1 MPFTP
6 LRVLPLHAG
15 NPGPM
20 TGGGNWTYL
29 FPGPVPALIDAGVG
43 ESAHLDAIWAQAPG
57 GPAVVAVTH
66 AHSDHA
72 SGAPAIASRAP
83 SARFLKYPWPERD
96 RQVPVPWG
104 AIHDG
109 DTVDTVDG
117 PLVAIHTPGH
127 SPDHLAFWHAA
138 SRTVFTGDLL
148 VLGSSVVIPG
158 SGGGSLSAYLT
169 SLQRVADLAPAR
181 ALPSHGPAIEEPL
194 ALIAQYIAH
203 RRAREAQVLDALA
216 AGAATP
222 AGIAAKIYERL
233 DPALVPMAHQSVL
246 AHLVKLEDEGRA
258 SHDGGAWRVV
268 R

>member
-1 MPFTP
+1 MSFPS
-6 LRVLPLHAG
+6 LHVLPLHAG

-20 TGGGNWTYL
+20 TGSGNWTYL
-29 FPGPVPALIDAGVG
+29 FPGTAPVLIDAGVG
-43 ESAHLDAIWAQAPG
+43 APEHLDAIRAHAPD

-72 SGAPAIASRAP
+72 SGAPALAARAP
-83 SARFLKYPWPERD
+83 AARFLKYPWPERD
-96 RQVPVPWG
+96 QLVAVPWQPL
-104 AIHDG
+104 ADG
-109 DTVDTVDG
+109 DVVETADG
-117 PLVAIHTPGH
+117 PLVVVHTPGH

-158 SGGGSLSAYLT
+158 SGGGSLAAYLA
-169 SLQRVADLAPAR
+169 SLQRLADLAPAR
-181 ALPSHGPAIEEPL
+181 ALPAHGPVIDDPL
-194 ALIAQYIAH
+194 ALVAQYVAH
-203 RRAREAQVLDALA
+203 RLAREAQVLDALA

-222 AGIAAKIYERL
+222 AGIAARIYDRL
-233 DPALVPMAHQSVL
+233 EPALVPMAHQSVL

-258 SHDGGAWRVV
+258 VHEAGAWRLV

>member
-1 MPFTP
+1 MPFP
-6 LRVLPLHAG
+6 LLHVLPQHAG

-20 TGGGNWTYL
+20 TGSGNWTYL
-29 FPGPVPALIDAGVG
+29 FRGAMPVLIDSGVG
-43 ESAHLDAIWAQAPG
+43 AAAHLAALEAEAPDG
-57 GPAVVAVTH
+57 VATVVVTH

-72 SGAPAIASRAP
+72 SGAPAIAAWAP
-83 SARFLKYPWPERD
+83 AARFLKHPWPERD
-96 RQVPVPWG
+96 QQVPVPWQPLT
-104 AIHDG
+104 DG
-109 DTVDTVDG
+109 EVVDTAEG
-117 PLVAIHTPGH
+117 PLVALHTPGH
-127 SPDHLAFWHAA
+127 SPDHLAFWHAD

-158 SGGGSLSAYLT
+158 SGGGSLSAYLA
-169 SLQRVADLAPAR
+169 SLQRLADLEPRRAWPA
-181 ALPSHGPAIEEPL
+181 HGPVIDDPL

-203 RRAREAQVLDALA
+203 RNAREAQIVDVLA

-222 AGIAAKIYERL
+222 AGIAARVYDRL

-258 SHDGGAWRVV
+258 VNDDGAWRLV